1 MHNGRFGP
9 YLRKE
14 LPSGEEGSEI
24 SGSVDTRSLDN
35 EEMLLT
41 VTLEECLILLSQP
54 KKFGRRGPK
63 PPLAQYGKDPESGK
77 EITLREGKFGL
88 YVSDGEHNASLR
100 RGDSPETLTE
110 GRAQEL
116 LAERRLQGP
125 AKKKKSR

>member
-1 MHNGRFGP
+1 MFHFFNFIVAVQ
-9 YLRKE
+9 RK
-14 LPSGEEGSEI
+14 LHQHISEI
-24 SGSVDTRSLDN
+24 IRKISKAR
-35 EEMLLT
+35 LT
-41 VTLEECLILLSQP
+41 ITLEECLILLSQP

-88 YVSDGEHNASLR
+88 YVSDGEYNASLR